1 MKTKIFA
8 TLLLASPFLAHAQAP
23 AAFDPSCMA
32 KMGHHRADGGQHDVH
47 HIRRHGDGPE
57 GMPPFLRGLNLSAA
71 QKDQIFEIKHKQ
83 APFMR
88 DQAKASHQAMDE
100 LRQLSLADRYD
111 DARAKSL
118 ARSAADAQAEMTLMR
133 VQNDQKIVAL
143 LTPEQ
148 RQQITAKIAAK
159 PGAAL

>member
-8 TLLLASPFLAHAQAP
+8 TLLLAAPFLVHAQAP
-23 AAFDPSCMA
+23 AAIDPSCMA
-32 KMGHHRADGGQHDVH
+32 KMSHHRADGGQHDGRH
-47 HIRRHGDGPE
+47 DGRHGSGPE
-57 GMPPFLRGLNLSAA
+57 GMPRFLRGLNLSEA
-71 QKDQIFEIKHKQ
+71 QKDQIFELKHKQ
-83 APFMR
+83 APLMR
-88 DQAKASHQAMDE
+88 DKAKASYQAMDE

-148 RQQITAKIAAK
+148 RQQITAKIATK

>member
-8 TLLLASPFLAHAQAP
+8 ALLLAAPFLVHAQAP

-32 KMGHHRADGGQHDVH
+32 KMSHHRADGGQHFGK
-47 HIRRHGDGPE
+47 HGAGPE
-57 GMPPFLRGLNLSAA
+57 GMPPFLRGLNLSEA
-71 QKDQIFEIKHKQ
+71 QKDQIFELRHKQ
-83 APFMR
+83 APLMR
-88 DQAKASHQAMDE
+88 DKAKASHQAMDE

-118 ARSAADAQAEMTLMR
+118 ARNAADAQAEMALMR
-133 VQNDQKIVAL
+133 AQSDQKIVAL